1 MPELSIPPLGAL
13 APDADS
19 AEVVAA
25 LIDSVDRVG
34 ARLDPLAID
43 AAHALPEGL
52 LSQLAELGLFGL
64 SLPEAHGGFGFSLWE
79 CASVTAALARH
90 DRSVATTVGLHLGLG
105 TRGLV
110 AFGSQEQLARW
121 VPVLSS
127 GEVIAAFAAT
137 EPGAGSDLGAIQ
149 TRAIESEGMLH
160 VDGSKIFVTN
170 GALAR
175 LFTIAA
181 STPGLGGARR
191 GQGLLLL
198 TLDDPGLEVGAEEVK
213 LGLRGSSTTSL
224 SLDGVVVPRDRLLG
238 EPGKGSEHLSH
249 VLAWGR
255 SLMAAGCCGT
265 GHAALDAMQRHCAER
280 VQFRRPIEKLP
291 VVAAQLEDARAL
303 LFSMEALVRHTA
315 AEPAALHT
323 RSLAAKVH
331 CSEGSWELADRAVQL
346 HGGSGYIE
354 ETGVA
359 LMLRDARITRI
370 FEGANDV
377 LRVHMG
383 LLATMG
389 VPRADL
395 ASVGSLGLAADAL
408 AHEVARVADDLK
420 RRKGARLG
428 GAHVELHALG
438 TLAMLTA
445 SADAA
450 VLRAAHEDTTDARS
464 LAARWL
470 DQATARCLA
479 PLRALSPERTGITS
493 VPSELH
499 P

>member
-1 MPELSIPPLGAL
+1 MPEPTIPPLGDL
-13 APDADS
+13 APDAES
-19 AEVVAA
+19 AEVVGA
-25 LIDSVDRVG
+25 LIDSVDRLG
-34 ARLDPLAID
+34 AGLDARAID

-52 LSQLAELGLFGL
+52 LSRLAELGLFGL
-64 SLPEAHGGFGFSLWE
+64 SLPEEHGGFGFSLWE

-110 AFGSQEQLARW
+110 AFGSPEQHARW
-121 VPVLSS
+121 VPPLAS
-127 GEVIAAFAAT
+127 GEMIAAFAAT
-137 EPGAGSDLGAIQ
+137 EPGAGSDLGAIA
-149 TRAIESEGMLH
+149 TRAVETDGMFR

-170 GALAR
+170 GGLAG

-198 TLDDPGLEVGAEEVK
+198 HVDDPGVEVGAEEVK

-238 EPGKGSEHLSH
+238 EPGKGAAHLSH

-265 GHAALDAMQRHCAER
+265 GHAALDAMQRHCASR
-280 VQFRRPIEKLP
+280 VQFHRPIEKLP
-291 VVAAQLEDARAL
+291 VVAAQLADARAL

-315 AEPAALHT
+315 ADPEALPT

-331 CSEGSWELADRAVQL
+331 CSEGAWELADRAVQL

-359 LMLRDARITRI
+359 LLLRDARITRI

-389 VPRADL
+389 VPRQDL
-395 ASVGSLGLAADAL
+395 APLGSLGLAADAL
-408 AHEVARVADDLK
+408 AAEVDRVAADLK

-438 TLAMLTA
+438 SLVALV
-445 SADAA
+445 SSVDAA
-450 VLRAAHEDTTDARS
+450 VLRAAHEQTSEARN
-464 LAARWL
+464 LAVRWL

-479 PLRALSPERTGITS
+479 PLRALSPDRVGIQS
-493 VPSELH
+493 VPTELH